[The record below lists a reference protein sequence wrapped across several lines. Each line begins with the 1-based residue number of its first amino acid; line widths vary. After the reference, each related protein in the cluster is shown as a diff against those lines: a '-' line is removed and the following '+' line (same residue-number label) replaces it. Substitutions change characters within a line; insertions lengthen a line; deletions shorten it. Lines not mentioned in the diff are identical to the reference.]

1 MLLALRDDYEDKLER
16 LEDQLILASPIT
28 HTDEENTT
36 LIKKV
41 RVFRK
46 ALDDLNARL
55 KEIDE

>member
-16 LEDQLILASPIT
+16 LEDQLILASPTT
-28 HTDEENTT
+28 HTDEEHTT